1 MILEML
7 GATLPWHHLLKNKT
21 PESKQKIYE
30 IKVSYHTQL
39 KKFFWD
45 ESGTL
50 ILKRVGKQ
58 TTQLLYNFAK
68 KIKSYGFYEPP
79 AYVSVLVR
87 DVQFL

>member
-30 IKVSYHTQL
+30 MKDSYHSQL

-45 ESGTL
+45 EDGTP
-50 ILKRVGKQ
+50 ILKRVGNQ
-58 TTQLLYNFAK
+58 TAQLLHNFAV
-68 KIKSYGFYEPP
+68 KIKSYGFYDRPE
-79 AYVSVLVR
+79 YVVFEIIF
-87 DVQFL
+87 FL